1 MQDLSVITKLNA
13 KAVEEHSIKTR
24 DAGKFGLAKYSGLNF
39 HSWADFDSEADRNA
53 AAIDWT
59 NAGPGR
65 RTTLHNPEQATA

>member
-1 MQDLSVITKLNA
+1 MQDLNAITKLNA

-39 HSWADFDSEADRNA
+39 HSWADFDNEADRNA

-65 RTTLHNPEQATA
+65 RTRMHNPERATA